1 MPMRRHQERSKLMKA
16 AADRYM
22 HIQPI
27 QPGAPSIAPGRN
39 IPVAGISTVLSIVH
53 RFTGGVA
60 LAVGSVLLAWSPV
73 AVAAGGEVFR
83 ETRAFITSPIG
94 LVLLFCWSVAF
105 FYHLC
110 SDVRHL
116 AWDAGY
122 GFDIRNADRSGYAVL
137 VATALLTAL
146 AWLYV
151 FHA

>member
-1 MPMRRHQERSKLMKA
+1 MKA
-16 AADRYM
+16 PADQYM

-27 QPGAPSIAPGRN
+27 QPGDSIAPGRN
-39 IPVAGISTVLSIVH
+39 IPVACISTVLSIVH
-53 RFTGGVA
+53 RFSGIA

-73 AVAAGGEVFR
+73 AVATGGEVFR
-83 ETRAFITSPIG
+83 ETRSFITSPIG